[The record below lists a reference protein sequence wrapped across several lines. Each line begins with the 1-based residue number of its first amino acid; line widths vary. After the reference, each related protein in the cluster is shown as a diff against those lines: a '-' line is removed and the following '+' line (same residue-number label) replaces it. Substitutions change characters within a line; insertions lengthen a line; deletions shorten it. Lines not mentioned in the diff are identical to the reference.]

1 MHCLR
6 CGAELEK
13 DQIAC
18 SKCGFLE
25 DITPGTKE
33 KKKTPL
39 ELMINA
45 DRYYAGFWRR
55 AGALMLDLL
64 ILSAFVAILAG
75 VIGGIIYGMS
85 WLGHHGVDFRIIGS
99 FAIGFGAVFAVAL
112 SGVYFIG
119 FESSKYRATFGK
131 RIMSLYVTTKEGG
144 TVSRGRAV
152 IRYWGKMLSVLILF
166 GGFWMVGW
174 QKKKRTLHDYLAGT
188 FVLYQIRPKSQR
200 KLEPEPATDQ
210 SEAERSSGFWMRR
223 FLQRK

>member
-6 CGAELEK
+6 CGAELGN

-25 DITPGTKE
+25 DITSGTKG
-33 KKKTPL
+33 KKIAPI

-45 DRYYAGFWRR
+45 DLYYAGFWRR
-55 AGALMLDLL
+55 AGAIILDFLF
-64 ILSAFVAILAG
+64 LSVFVAILAG
-75 VIGGIIYGMS
+75 VIGGIIFGMS
-85 WLGHHGVDFRIIGS
+85 WIGHHRVDFHIIGS

-131 RIMSLYVTTKEGG
+131 RIMGLLVTTKDGG
-144 TVSRGRAV
+144 TVSRRRAA
-152 IRYWGKMLSVLILF
+152 IRYGGKLFSMLIIF

-188 FVLYQIRPKSQR
+188 FVLYQVRQKSH
-200 KLEPEPATDQ
+200 KEPEQAAEQ
-210 SEAERSSGFWMRR
+210 SKVG
-223 FLQRK
+223 